1 MIDTA
6 MPEATGQIK
15 ANFDKLGFKL
25 ADIKLILNTHAHF
38 DHTGGFAGNQAR
50 HGCAPYCGAADKPL
64 LEGGYYPRQET
75 ESALNLPPVYVDAR
89 CGRAMS

>member
-1 MIDTA
+1 

-38 DHTGGFAGNQAR
+38 DPPGGLAGNQAR
-50 HGCAPYCGAADKPL
+50 HGCALYCRRRRQAA
-64 LEGGYYPRQET
+64 
-75 ESALNLPPVYVDAR
+75 A
-89 CGRAMS
+89 